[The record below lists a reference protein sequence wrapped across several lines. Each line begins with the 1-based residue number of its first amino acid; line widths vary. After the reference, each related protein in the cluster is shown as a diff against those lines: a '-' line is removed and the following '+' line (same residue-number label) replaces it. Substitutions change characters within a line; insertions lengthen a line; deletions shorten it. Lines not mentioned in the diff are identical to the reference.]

1 MGGLLELR
9 VGDNLRSYSLRARN
23 KSEKLK
29 QTNKQTNKAKRG
41 KERRGLGR
49 KGKNSSSTIM
59 GCKI

>member
-1 MGGLLELR
+1 MR

>member
-1 MGGLLELR
+1 MR
-9 VGDNLRSYSLRARN
+9 VGDNLRSYSLISRN

-29 QTNKQTNKAKRG
+29 QTNKIKRG

-49 KGKNSSSTIM
+49 KEKKSSSTIM